1 MIQVNQDEYIR
12 MLDLLKYQADFI
24 LKNTDVAKITEQK
37 VNNAETEK
45 NIRDYLNMC
54 NDLGLVYDEYIAVKD
69 KYNLSDEYLA
79 ELNKTKKQLDEFV
92 FANFSIEEL
101 VGDRKHRDGGC

>member
-1 MIQVNQDEYIR
+1 MR
-12 MLDLLKYQADFI
+12 MLNLLKYQANFI

-54 NDLGLVYDEYIAVKD
+54 NDLSIVFDEYIAAKN
-69 KYNLSDEYLA
+69 KYNLSNEYLA
-79 ELNKTKKQLDEFV
+79 ELNETKQQLEDFV
-92 FANFSIEEL
+92 LANFPVEEL
-101 VGDRKHRDGGC
+101 VGDRQTSRGRC